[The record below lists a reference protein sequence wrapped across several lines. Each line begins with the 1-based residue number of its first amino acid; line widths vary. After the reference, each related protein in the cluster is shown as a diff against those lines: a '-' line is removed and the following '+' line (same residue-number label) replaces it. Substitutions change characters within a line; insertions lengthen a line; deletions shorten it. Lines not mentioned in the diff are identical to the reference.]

1 MCPTGPETVGARL
14 RWIVAAGLL
23 LLALLSGCASR
34 GPVLP
39 DVVDQAGADRSVELE
54 RTPFF
59 PQTEYYCGPA
69 ALATLLNSAG
79 IEVGLEELGSRVYL
93 PEKRGSLQVEVM
105 AAARRYRRMPY
116 RIEPQLPTLLAELRA
131 GRPVLVFQN
140 LGIKLIPVW
149 HYAVVIG
156 YDADEDTIVLRSGE
170 TRRRVMAAGDFM
182 DTWERADKW
191 GIVVL
196 RPGEI
201 PENPDPHRYLSATAA
216 MDELVGDELALQWLR
231 AARDQW
237 PRSALVHFALGNSQ
251 YGSGESGAALKSYRD
266 ALSLD
271 PDLLAA
277 RNNLAHV
284 LAERGCLD
292 QALKEIDRALAGV
305 DQADEALRQTLEQTR
320 SEIEDQID
328 SGAPGACS

>member
-1 MCPTGPETVGARL
+1 MRHRDGAGRRL
-14 RWIVAAGLL
+14 RAAAIALVVAVAA
-23 LLALLSGCASR
+23 GCASR

-39 DVVDQAGADRSVELE
+39 DAVQETGAARRTELSQ
-54 RTPFF
+54 TPFF

-69 ALATLLNSAG
+69 ALATVLNTSG
-79 IEVGLEELGSRVYL
+79 VPVGLEELGGRVYL
-93 PEKRGSLQVEVM
+93 PEKRGSLQIEVM
-105 AAARRYRRMPY
+105 AAARHYRRMPY
-116 RIEPQLPTLLAELRA
+116 RIDPRLSALLAELRA

-156 YDADEDTIVLRSGE
+156 YDADEDSIFLRSGE

-196 RPGEI
+196 RPGEM
-201 PENPDPHRYLSATAA
+201 PASPDPGRYLSAAAA
-216 MDELVGDELALQWLR
+216 MEKLAPAELVLEWLR
-231 AARDQW
+231 AARKQW
-237 PRSALVHFALGNSQ
+237 PGHALVYFALGNNL
-251 YGSGESGAALKSYRD
+251 YEAGDYEAAVAAYRE

-271 PDLLAA
+271 RDLLAA
-277 RNNLAHV
+277 RNNLAHL

-292 QALKEIDRALAGV
+292 QALKEIERATAG
-305 DQADEALRQTLEQTR
+305 AGETAGELGQTLEQTR
-320 SEIEDQID
+320 SEIQEQID
-328 SGAPGACS
+328 SGATSASCL

>member
-1 MCPTGPETVGARL
+1 MRHRNGAGRPL
-14 RWIVAAGLL
+14 LAAAFALVVTVAA
-23 LLALLSGCASR
+23 GCASR

-39 DVVDQAGADRSVELE
+39 DTVQETGAARRTELSQ
-54 RTPFF
+54 TPFF

-69 ALATLLNSAG
+69 ALATVLNTSG
-79 IEVGLEELGSRVYL
+79 IPVGLEELGGRVYL
-93 PEKRGSLQVEVM
+93 PEKRGSLQIEMM
-105 AAARRYRRMPY
+105 AAARHYRRMPY
-116 RIEPQLPTLLAELRA
+116 RIDPQLSALLAELRA

-170 TRRRVMAAGDFM
+170 TRRRVMAADDFM

-196 RPGEI
+196 RPGEM
-201 PENPDPHRYLSATAA
+201 PANPDRNRYLSAAAA
-216 MDELVGDELALQWLR
+216 MEKLVSTDLSGQWLR
-231 AARDQW
+231 AAQKQW
-237 PRSALVHFALGNSQ
+237 PGNALVQFALGNSL
-251 YGSGESGAALKSYRD
+251 YSAGENEAALSAYRE

-271 PDLLAA
+271 PGLLAA
-277 RNNLAHV
+277 RNNLAHL

-292 QALKEIDRALAGV
+292 DALKEIDRALAG
-305 DQADEALRQTLEQTR
+305 ADEAGQDLNETLKQTR
-320 SEIEDQID
+320 TEIQERMESETT
-328 SGAPGACS
+328 SGLCS